1 MSVDLKLVSQL
12 RDKTGAGLSDCR
24 AALEEANGDLDL
36 AVEIMRKK
44 GEVKAAKKADRATKE
59 GVIATAGDTSK
70 IAVVALAC
78 ETDFV
83 SRTEAFRNTVKELAE
98 KLLAAPSVEEFKTA
112 AESYIQNELTMKIGE
127 NMLIAG
133 AGVYSGG
140 VIGSYIHSNLKIA
153 GVAVLSG
160 GSQEIA
166 NDVAMQIAAM
176 KPKYLNP
183 EAVPADVLEKEKEI
197 YREQLKGEN
206 KPEQIWDKIIAGKL
220 NKFYEDNCLVSQLF
234 IKDDSKK
241 ISDLIG
247 ENTISDWALFSL

>member
-1 MSVDLKLVSQL
+1 MSIDLKLVSQL

-36 AVEIMRKK
+36 AVELMRKK

-59 GVIATAGDTSK
+59 GIIAMAGDANK
-70 IAVVALAC
+70 LAVVALAC

-83 SRTEAFRNTVKELAE
+83 SRTDAFRNTVKELAE
-98 KLLAAPSVEEFKTA
+98 KLLVAASVEEFKSA
-112 AESYIQNELTMKIGE
+112 AEAYIQNELTMKIGE
-127 NMLIAG
+127 NMQIAG
-133 AGVYSGG
+133 AGIFSGG
-140 VIGSYIHSNLKIA
+140 LIGSYVHSNLKIA

-160 GSQEIA
+160 GSVEIT
-166 NDVAMQIAAM
+166 NDIAMQIAAM

-183 EAVPADVLEKEKEI
+183 EAVPADVIEKEKEI

-220 NKFYEDNCLVSQLF
+220 NRFYEDNCLTNQVF

-241 ISDLIG
+241 ISDLLG
-247 ENTISDWALFSL
+247 ENKIIDFALYTL